1 MSAAHDDAHGYAA
14 PEPVE
19 ITNPLLW
26 SVFLL
31 AACLA
36 LVWWFFHWLDS
47 GRVEGRRGE
56 RIPQVGKATMAV
68 EPDHRKLAADRS
80 QDVIDHGAL
89 LYAKNCASCHGTN
102 GDNPPS
108 ISGRR
113 RATSAPTPSRIRSAA
128 VPMACT
134 WSSRG
139 ASAACRRSHPSAPPT
154 AMPC

>member
-56 RIPQVGKATMAV
+56 R
-68 EPDHRKLAADRS
+68 
-80 QDVIDHGAL
+80 
-89 LYAKNCASCHGTN
+89 
-102 GDNPPS
+102 
-108 ISGRR
+108 
-113 RATSAPTPSRIRSAA
+113 RSARRPWRSNPIIA
-128 VPMACT
+128 
-134 WSSRG
+134 SSL
-139 ASAACRRSHPSAPPT
+139 PT
-154 AMPC
+154 ARRT